1 MFTERGGLMLLRLM
15 HLMHLMSMDT
25 NATMLMIGKVWKTL
39 LHRMQIS
46 RADGTLQDLAPILL
60 GKSFNIRPHC
70 SIALARRLMGVA
82 MYSSAPQCAPY
93 VLRGAST

>member
-1 MFTERGGLMLLRLM
+1 MFTERGGLMLLRLV

-46 RADGTLQDLAPILL
+46 RADGTLQDLAPTLL
-60 GKSFNIRPHC
+60 KLLSQIYNQN
-70 SIALARRLMGVA
+70 
-82 MYSSAPQCAPY
+82 SAQ
-93 VLRGAST
+93 RQHNTF